1 MFVCTFRY
9 RPKHV
14 ACYLCTEYKQK
25 QGCTLP
31 VCPWLA
37 ERIEAGVVGYQEAVM
52 ATIPRNRLL
61 APRLRALVASFPGSL
76 WKDGTHKERMEYAKT
91 RLHYMVEF
99 EVLED
104 DNLIALRGETARLF
118 LSEQGYQKVLHS
130 QELGKIHIT
139 DHALVVEGHII
150 RPKRK
155 KHH

>member
-1 MFVCTFRY
+1 MTRFTIRGHDLLVVERFR
-9 RPKHV
+9 
-14 ACYLCTEYKQK
+14 
-25 QGCTLP
+25 
-31 VCPWLA
+31 
-37 ERIEAGVVGYQEAVM
+37 
-52 ATIPRNRLL
+52 
-61 APRLRALVASFPGSL
+61 
-76 WKDGTHKERMEYAKT
+76 DDT
-91 RLHYMVEF
+91 RYMVEF

-104 DNLIALRGETARLF
+104 DNLIALRGETASLF

>member
-1 MFVCTFRY
+1 MTRF
-9 RPKHV
+9 
-14 ACYLCTEYKQK
+14 
-25 QGCTLP
+25 
-31 VCPWLA
+31 
-37 ERIEAGVVGYQEAVM
+37 
-52 ATIPRNRLL
+52 TIRGHDLL
-61 APRLRALVASFPGSL
+61 AV
-76 WKDGTHKERMEYAKT
+76 ERFRDDT
-91 RLHYMVEF
+91 RYMVEF

-118 LSEQGYQKVLHS
+118 LSEQGC